1 MLMVKFMKILKN
13 VFKWDTNKFLKAFIG
28 TFIFCFAVNLFIVPA
43 HLYNGGILGL
53 SQLIRTLIEEV
64 LKIHFSFDISGTIN
78 FLINLPLFFIAYKH
92 IGKTFF
98 YRTLFIV
105 GIQTIFLTFIPVKP
119 VIDDMLTATLIGG
132 ILAGFGG
139 GLTLSSGGSG
149 GGTDIIGTAISLRK
163 RNLSVGKI
171 GLSINIVIFSLL
183 GLLRG
188 VTTMIYSLIYTT
200 FYNFIADRNHE
211 QNICST
217 AMIFTKEKPTKIDNF
232 IRDELMR
239 DTTYWEGTGYYS
251 ETKTYITF
259 CVLSKYELQRLER
272 YLPKLDPTAFV
283 VKTHG
288 VNVIGDF
295 KKYLQ

>member
-1 MLMVKFMKILKN
+1 MKFIDKT
-13 VFKWDTNKFLKAFIG
+13 FKWNSTKFLKAFIG
-28 TFIFCFAVNLFIVPA
+28 TFLFCFALNLFIVPL

-53 SQLIRTLIEEV
+53 SQLIRTFLEEV
-64 LKIHFSFDISGTIN
+64 LHCEFPFDISGIIN
-78 FLINLPLFFIAYKH
+78 FIINIPLFFIAYKY

-98 YRTLFIV
+98 YRSLFIV
-105 GIQTIFLTFIPVKP
+105 GIQTIFLSVIPITP
-119 VIDDMLTATLIGG
+119 VISDTLTSTLIGG
-132 ILAGFGG
+132 IIAGFGG

-149 GGTDIIGTAISLRK
+149 GGTDIIGTALSLKR
-163 RNLSVGKI
+163 RNLSVGKV
-171 GLSINIVIFSLL
+171 GFSINIVVYCLL
-183 GLLRG
+183 GLLHG
-188 VTTMIYSLIYTT
+188 VTTMIYSLLYSA
-200 FYNFIADRNHE
+200 FYNITADRNHE

-217 AMIFTKEKPTKIDNF
+217 AMIFTKEKPVKIDEF
-232 IRDELMR
+232 IRDELQR

-251 ETKTYITF
+251 YTSTYITF

-283 VKTHG
+283 VKTNG

>member
-64 LKIHFSFDISGTIN
+64 FKIHFSFDISGTIN

-183 GLLRG
+183 IL
-188 VTTMIYSLIYTT
+188 
-200 FYNFIADRNHE
+200 
-211 QNICST
+211 
-217 AMIFTKEKPTKIDNF
+217 K
-232 IRDELMR
+232 
-239 DTTYWEGTGYYS
+239 
-251 ETKTYITF
+251 
-259 CVLSKYELQRLER
+259 
-272 YLPKLDPTAFV
+272 
-283 VKTHG
+283 
-288 VNVIGDF
+288 
-295 KKYLQ
+295 